1 MLYFLLLMSTIFI
14 FQCRGIEGT
23 CMIESRPITL
33 NQREEVKKLI
43 LQIAYD
49 TWQLQKPFNEFANE
63 IYQSDEFVDVD
74 NFDAFYFDTKGIF
87 FVLMDEKKIVGTG
100 AIKRLDDITCE
111 LKRMFLQS
119 AYQGRGLGS
128 NLLNELIDFAQAQGY
143 KKIQLNIWQPQKQQA
158 AMHLYKKFG
167 FYEVESYQKEN
178 FIGQIFM
185 EKIIN

>member
-49 TWQLQKPFNEFANE
+49 TWELQKPFEFANE

-74 NFDAFYFDTKGIF
+74 NLDAFYFDNKGIF
-87 FVLMDEKKIVGTG
+87 LVLMDEKKIVGTG